1 MANTNSIGK
10 WQSVKN
16 LFKRLGTL
24 HYTRTERKFLAY
36 AGSWLVIFIFGIVV
50 YYALYSSYPVE
61 GNRVVGKSVVE
72 THNGVELLVRS
83 MASSLDLFFF
93 NIDSNGVDGWLDA
106 AQSGVWGWLLAVVA
120 ILAGGWTI
128 SVVGLLVW
136 SLIKQWVK
144 KISTLLQKDTHL
156 YIFVGINNP
165 SKLLAADVQ
174 QKKDPKDLFLFLV
187 PPDDDEEAN
196 TSVWDKLS
204 KKMNYKHHLYQDVAH
219 LDGQILIAEKKI
231 VDCTNDTKNGNIWQE
246 IGLPL
251 MQNYIQNS
259 AEIDVLLLGENETEN
274 IYDALRL
281 ANDTLLKPRHK
292 QVTIHCRARR
302 GNVNRIVEDLPES
315 SMIEVVD
322 ASYMAVEML
331 KNDVANH
338 PVSFVQLSE
347 TNPGTVSSAFH
358 SLIIGFSETG
368 IDAFR
373 FLYEFSAFVV
383 MGCEQEED
391 RRSPFYCDIVDKQF
405 SAGTARWKNL
415 ASRIFGEET
424 RKGQEN
430 FKHITFHE
438 MDYGS
443 DAFYEKVLRP
453 KIKQLQYVVVAVGD
467 DRTGITIAADI
478 LRYAI
483 KMGRVD
489 LAHPQKTP
497 FRIYVR
503 SYDPSLL
510 AFMQQ
515 VADHLNG
522 GASFITIFGSEQEV
536 YSKHMLVDNLLKDQ
550 AMEYYY
556 HYTKVTV
563 EHLGEG
569 ELRENKEEQWA
580 SRRADAFNPESQYC
594 KKNHGKY
601 GATMDLRREEG
612 QDYANAM
619 HKHTKEY
626 LYEHGAPL
634 LRLAQTE
641 HLRWVAAHELMGF
654 EPSVPDCTTKEIV
667 RYCHPGM
674 VSWSKIEDWKKAYDY
689 ITLYGICD
697 EAAVTQA
704 ISSLLSDPR

>member
-1 MANTNSIGK
+1 MANTNSTGK
-10 WQSVKN
+10 WQSVKD
-16 LFKRLGTL
+16 LFKRFGAL
-24 HYTRTERKFLAY
+24 HYSRTEHKFLVY
-36 AGSWLVIFIFGIVV
+36 ACSWLVIFIFGIVV
-50 YYALYSSYPVE
+50 YYAMYSSYPVE
-61 GNRVVGKSVVE
+61 GNRVVGKSVVAS
-72 THNGVELLVRS
+72 HNGAELLVRS

-93 NIDSNGVDGWLDA
+93 NIDSNGVDGWLDET
-106 AQSGVWGWLLAVVA
+106 QSGVWGWLLAIAA
-120 ILAGGWTI
+120 ILAGAWTI

-144 KISTLLQKDTHL
+144 KIRSLLKKDTHL

-165 SKLLAADVQ
+165 SKLLAEDVHQ
-174 QKKDPKDLFLFLV
+174 QKDPKDLFLFLV
-187 PPDDDEEAN
+187 PPDDDSEAN
-196 TSVWDKLS
+196 TSVWDRLS
-204 KKMNYKHHLYQDVAH
+204 KTMHYKHHLYQDIAH
-219 LDGQILIAEKKI
+219 LDGQILIAERKI
-231 VDCTNDTKNGNIWQE
+231 VDCVGDAKDRNIWQE

-251 MQNYIQNS
+251 VQNYIQNS
-259 AEIDVLLLGENETEN
+259 VEVHVLLLGENETEN
-274 IYDALRL
+274 IYDALKL
-281 ANDTLLKPRHK
+281 ANDALLQSHPK
-292 QVTIHCRARR
+292 VTIHCRARR

-322 ASYMAVEML
+322 ASYVAVEML

-338 PVSFVQLSE
+338 PVSFVQLSDK
-347 TNPGTVSSAFH
+347 NPGTVESAFH
-358 SLIIGFSETG
+358 SLIIGFSESG

-373 FLYEFSAFVV
+373 FLYEFSAFVDATC
-383 MGCEQEED
+383 GPEED

-405 SAGTARWKNL
+405 SAGAARWKNL
-415 ASRIFGEET
+415 ASRIFGEGSQ
-424 RKGQEN
+424 KDQES

-453 KIKQLQYVVVAVGD
+453 KMEQLQYVVVAVGD

-489 LAHPQKTP
+489 LVHPEKVP

-515 VADHLNG
+515 VRDHLNG
-522 GASFITIFGSEQEV
+522 GASFITIFGAEKDV
-536 YSKHMLVDNLLKDQ
+536 YSKHMLVDNQLKGQ
-550 AMEYYY
+550 AQEYYY

-563 EHLGEG
+563 ENLGEG
-569 ELRENKEEQWA
+569 ELMANKEEQWKA
-580 SRRADAFNPESQYC
+580 RRADAFNPESKYYQ
-594 KKNHGKY
+594 KNHGKY

-619 HKHTKEY
+619 HRFTKEF
-626 LYEHGAPL
+626 LYQHGAPL

-654 EPSVPDCTTKEIV
+654 EPSVPHCTNKEIV

-674 VSWSKIEDWKKAYDY
+674 VPWSKIEEWKKAYDY

-697 EAAVTQA
+697 EATLTETIQGLRAAQ
-704 ISSLLSDPR
+704 